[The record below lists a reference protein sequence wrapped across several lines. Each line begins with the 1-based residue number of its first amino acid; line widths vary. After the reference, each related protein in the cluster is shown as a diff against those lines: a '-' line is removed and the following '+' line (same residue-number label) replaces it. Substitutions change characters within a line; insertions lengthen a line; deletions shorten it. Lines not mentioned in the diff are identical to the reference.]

1 MCLAVPSKIIEIE
14 DTMATVDVM
23 GLRKQISLMLLPE
36 EPKIGDYVLVHAG
49 FAINKMEPQ
58 EAQEA
63 LKILKKFL
71 KIWRNRKKV
80 GRQSYR
86 LQWFK
91 MSLSYT
97 KIKCP
102 ISPV

>member
-1 MCLAVPSKIIEIE
+1 MCLAVPSRIIEIE

-63 LKILKKFL
+63 LKIFE
-71 KIWRNRKKV
+71 KI
-80 GRQSYR
+80 
-86 LQWFK
+86 FK
-91 MSLSYT
+91 DMEEQEKSWQTES
-97 KIKCP
+97 
-102 ISPV
+102 